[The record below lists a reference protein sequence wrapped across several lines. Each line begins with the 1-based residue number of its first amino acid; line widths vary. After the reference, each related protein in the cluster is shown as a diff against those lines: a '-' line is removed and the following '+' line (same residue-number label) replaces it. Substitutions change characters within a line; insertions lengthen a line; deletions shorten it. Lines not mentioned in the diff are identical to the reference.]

1 MKKCISLILA
11 LAMLLTFVACAAA
24 PSGAEQTT
32 SETKASDAAA
42 GADTENANKETRV
55 ITWMT
60 TRSSWTAMNLVADAY
75 MAEHENVKIEFEII
89 SDRSSYNQKLKVL
102 AANGELPD
110 LFDSEGDSTLEE
122 IASTGVLADVD
133 ELYTELG
140 YDRMAKIGTEYAR
153 LSDGKLYSLA
163 WENNVE
169 YFFYHK
175 DMFAAAGIE
184 KTPET
189 FDELLEVGQK
199 LADAGYN
206 GFAVWPGWELLRY
219 LSFVPFRLTGNDFIT
234 ELKAGEAH
242 MSDPVGLQAAEFF
255 QNCAK
260 YFQPGWA
267 TSDYSSALETFM
279 SGNAAMYYI
288 GTWQFGSFV
297 GEDRELA
304 GDYGYFKLP
313 TIEGATTTEADM
325 YSNAG
330 TGTSICKDKLDDQL
344 KDFLK
349 YVLDTF
355 PETAFYECSAL
366 PPMSFDTTRG
376 TFSEFDK
383 AVMADVDSLHS
394 YAYTWDVK
402 LDASIVE
409 VLNKEIVNLGMN
421 QIGSDEFAARID
433 AAIAENL
440 TK

>member
-1 MKKCISLILA
+1 MKKYIAIILA
-11 LAMLLTFVACAAA
+11 LAMLLTFAACASSAGKTTDA
-24 PSGAEQTT
+24 NQTPSA
-32 SETKASDAAA
+32 SEKSE
-42 GADTENANKETRV
+42 DTGIPKSESPENEERV

-75 MAEHENVKIEFEII
+75 IAEHPNVKIEFEII

-133 ELYTELG
+133 ELYEELG

-184 KTPET
+184 KAPET
-189 FDELLEVGQK
+189 FDELLNVCQK
-199 LADAGYN
+199 LQDAGYSA
-206 GFAVWPGWELLRY
+206 FAVWPGWELLRY

-234 ELKAGEAH
+234 DLKAGNAH
-242 MSDPVGLQAAEFF
+242 MSDPIGLQAAEFF
-255 QNCAK
+255 QKCAA

-279 SGNAAMYYI
+279 SNNAAMYYI

-297 GEDRELA
+297 GEDRELT
-304 GDYGYFKLP
+304 GDYAYFKLP
-313 TIEGATTTEADM
+313 TVEGAKASSTDM

-330 TGTSICKDKLDDQL
+330 TGTSICKAKLDDQL

-349 YVLDTF
+349 YVLDNF
-355 PETAFYECSAL
+355 PETAFYQCSAL
-366 PPMSFDTTRG
+366 PPMSFDTTLG
-376 TFSEFDK
+376 TFSDFDK
-383 AVMADVDSLHS
+383 KVIADADSLTS

-402 LDASIVE
+402 LDASVVE
-409 VLNKEIVNLGMN
+409 ILNKEIVNLGMD
-421 QIGSDEFAARID
+421 QITPEEFAARID
-433 AAIAENL
+433 AAIAEN
-440 TK
+440 